1 MGPRIRKAVFWQDAP
16 IVREQNHGTH
26 PNTRKDDI
34 TAGPLPPGH
43 RLAYIN
49 GFRVASLSSD
59 AVVPEPSMMVIGT
72 LFGLGGLVAKRR
84 LRK

>member
-34 TAGPLPPGH
+34 TSGGFVSGCSVVKKNGIATQPQDHLP
-43 RLAYIN
+43 N
-49 GFRVASLSSD
+49 GV
-59 AVVPEPSMMVIGT
+59 
-72 LFGLGGLVAKRR
+72 GLLHQ
-84 LRK
+84 LLHHCS